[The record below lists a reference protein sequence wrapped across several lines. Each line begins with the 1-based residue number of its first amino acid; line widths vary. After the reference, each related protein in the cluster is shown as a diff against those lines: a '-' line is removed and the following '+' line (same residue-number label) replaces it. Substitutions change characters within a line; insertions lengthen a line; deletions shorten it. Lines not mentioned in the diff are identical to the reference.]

1 MAPAAA
7 EEWSVQNE
15 MGCGLV
21 GALFQRAGG
30 SKPSKSLPS
39 PRAPAAKN
47 QITVDARRR
56 RSSSD
61 INHRSSHGG
70 GGDHRQRTPRTT
82 TMPPPQAANL
92 AYTQRLRREPT
103 FTSSELSV
111 TIVGHRKSAAA
122 AAGGGENL
130 YRASAGNVMLTR
142 HLGNLNQK
150 RNQKPSKQNESLNG
164 KVLGSHLGATAMMGN
179 IFRQPTL
186 RTVLTGFSKSMDP
199 DVVKSMGN
207 EHYRQGRYEEALN
220 LYNEAIAIN
229 PRNPCYHSNKSA
241 ALMALSRPIE
251 AVFECREAIR
261 LDPFYHNAQY
271 RLANLYFRLGE
282 AEKAVSHYEQSGRK
296 ADGKEIDQAKAL
308 SKILASCNE
317 AQRVKDWAAL
327 LKQSQSALSLGS
339 DSSPQILAMKAE
351 ALVKLQRHEEAYTAL
366 VKWPAFDTEQCTSL
380 FGSAKTAYFL
390 GVKAQVLMA
399 IGRFEDAV
407 SLAKQAAVLDRSS
420 EQNAALLV
428 KKMAA
433 VAAARSSAN
442 DLFKASKFAEA
453 AAMNTQGLGHDP
465 CNAVLL
471 YNRAA
476 CRFKLGLFEKA
487 LEDCTAALNL
497 RPSYRKARTR
507 RADCNIKLERWE
519 AAIQDCEVLIQET
532 PGDEAVRRLFTAAK
546 QRLDRQR
553 QEDYG
558 HRLQLRPRSDLVL
571 VS

>member
-70 GGDHRQRTPRTT
+70 GGDHRQRTPRKT
-82 TMPPPQAANL
+82 TMPPPQVANL

-111 TIVGHRKSAAA
+111 TIVGRS
-122 AAGGGENL
+122 
-130 YRASAGNVMLTR
+130 R
-142 HLGNLNQK
+142 
-150 RNQKPSKQNESLNG
+150 ESCE
-164 KVLGSHLGATAMMGN
+164 
-179 IFRQPTL
+179 PL
-186 RTVLTGFSKSMDP
+186 RT
-199 DVVKSMGN
+199 
-207 EHYRQGRYEEALN
+207 
-220 LYNEAIAIN
+220 I
-229 PRNPCYHSNKSA
+229 
-241 ALMALSRPIE
+241 
-251 AVFECREAIR
+251 
-261 LDPFYHNAQY
+261 
-271 RLANLYFRLGE
+271 
-282 AEKAVSHYEQSGRK
+282 GRK
-296 ADGKEIDQAKAL
+296 ANGKDIDQAKAL
-308 SKILASCNE
+308 SKILASCSE

-351 ALVKLQRHEEAYTAL
+351 ALVKLQRHEEAYNAL

-407 SLAKQAAVLDRSS
+407 SGAKQAAVLDRSS

-433 VAAARSSAN
+433 AAAARSSAN

-558 HRLQLRPRSDLVL
+558 HRLQLRPRSDLIGPPF
-571 VS
+571 SH